1 MIFKKSLLKVLFL
14 GLIFLVMPPK
24 VSAGFPEGESGY
36 DLKKIEE
43 SFRLPC
49 DEIGNDDCIARA
61 FGVGACTWM
70 FEINKDK
77 EPDEALRI
85 ADQVLI
91 ALLKGNELEI
101 NDIFEKDGSI
111 KKNIRKEAIYRINFC
126 KEETKKAIPK
136 LIKKLPEGVV
146 LDEERINNLTSV
158 FPLQYLTMF
167 EQMKKGF

>member
-1 MIFKKSLLKVLFL
+1 MKRLLFAAII
-14 GLIFLVMPPK
+14 IFLSFP
-24 VSAGFPEGESGY
+24 SFAGFPEGETGY
-36 DLKKIEE
+36 DLRKIEE

-61 FGVGACTWM
+61 FGMGACTWM

-101 NDIFEKDGSI
+101 NDIFEKNGSI
-111 KKNIRKEAIYRINFC
+111 KKNIKKEAIYRINFC
-126 KEETKKAIPK
+126 KEGTKKAIPK

-146 LDEERINNLTSV
+146 LNEERINNLTSV

>member
-1 MIFKKSLLKVLFL
+1 MKRLILATLLFL
-14 GLIFLVMPPK
+14 FPFYAQ
-24 VSAGFPEGESGY
+24 AGFPEGENGY

-61 FGVGACTWM
+61 LGVGACTWI

-77 EPDEALRI
+77 ETGEAFKI
-85 ADQVLI
+85 ADTVLI
-91 ALLKGNELEI
+91 ALLKGNNLDLKSI
-101 NDIFEKDGSI
+101 LEKDVLIKTNI
-111 KKNIRKEAIYRINFC
+111 KKEATYRINFC

-146 LDEERINNLTSV
+146 LDEERIENLATV
-158 FPLQYLTMF
+158 FPLQYLIMF
-167 EQMKKGF
+167 EQMKKDLEKRD

>member
-1 MIFKKSLLKVLFL
+1 MKRLLFAAIILFL
-14 GLIFLVMPPK
+14 PFP
-24 VSAGFPEGESGY
+24 SFAGFPEGESGY

-61 FGVGACTWM
+61 FGMGACTWM

-85 ADQVLI
+85 ADLVLI

-101 NDIFEKDGSI
+101 NDIFEKNGSI
-111 KKNIRKEAIYRINFC
+111 KKNIKKEAIYRINFC

>member
-1 MIFKKSLLKVLFL
+1 MKRLLFAAIILFL
-14 GLIFLVMPPK
+14 PFP
-24 VSAGFPEGESGY
+24 SFAGFPEGESGY

-61 FGVGACTWM
+61 FGMGACTWM

-101 NDIFEKDGSI
+101 NDIFEKNGSI
-111 KKNIRKEAIYRINFC
+111 KKNIKKEAIYRINFC
-126 KEETKKAIPK
+126 KKETKKAIPK